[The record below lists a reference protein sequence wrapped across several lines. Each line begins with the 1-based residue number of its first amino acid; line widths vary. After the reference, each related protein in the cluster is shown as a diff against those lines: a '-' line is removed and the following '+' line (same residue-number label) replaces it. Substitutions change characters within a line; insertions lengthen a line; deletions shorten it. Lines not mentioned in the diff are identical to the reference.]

1 MCLAT
6 TAMSEGRWSRLPGD
20 IVSPFYFPWVTT
32 SIDHHA
38 PDGGFLRALL
48 QNHCPRALRYLPPRE
63 LS

>member
-6 TAMSEGRWSRLPGD
+6 TAVSEGRQSCLPGD
-20 IVSPFYFPWVTT
+20 TVSPFYFSWVTI

-48 QNHCPRALRYLPPRE
+48 QNHCSRALRYSPPRE